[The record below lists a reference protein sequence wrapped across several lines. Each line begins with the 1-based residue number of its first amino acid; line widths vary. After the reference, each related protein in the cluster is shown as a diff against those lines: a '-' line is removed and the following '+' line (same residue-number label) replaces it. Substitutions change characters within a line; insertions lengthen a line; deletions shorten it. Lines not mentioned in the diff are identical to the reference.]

1 MITIQT
7 QRSGHKF
14 GAVRSTV
21 FSLFH
26 FYKSSEGGRSE
37 NTAHM
42 QMLRR

>member
-7 QRSGHKF
+7 QRSPPF